1 MGSVLSAPVWGRE
14 RFSHEVAFYG
24 GPADLARTVLPYVRE
39 GVDHGEAVMV
49 ALLSDRSRLLQQALG
64 SDAARVQFVDM
75 AELGGNPARIIPA
88 WRRFVAETSGPVRGI
103 GEPIWSGRRDVELE
117 EAELHESLLNVAFD
131 GGRAWRLL
139 CPYDL
144 SSLPSS
150 VLEEARRNHP
160 VVHRDQGGRTS
171 YGGHGRARERFTA
184 PLPKRPD
191 RATTLRFDV
200 AELGEVR
207 AVLRRRCAMAGMS
220 PDAASDLVL
229 AAHELASNSV
239 LHADG
244 EGLLAVWI
252 EPEAL
257 VVEVQDTGTID
268 DPLVGRHMADDL
280 AEDGRGIWMANQLCD
295 LVQVRSRPG
304 RTQVRL
310 HAWL

>member
-1 MGSVLSAPVWGRE
+1 MGSVLTAPQWGRE
-14 RFSHEVAFYG
+14 RFSHEVAFYRG
-24 GPADLARTVLPYVRE
+24 LEDLARTVLPFVRE
-39 GVDHGEAVMV
+39 GLARGEAVMV
-49 ALLSDRSRLLQQALG
+49 ALLSDRSWLLQQALG
-64 SDAARVQFVDM
+64 PDAARVQFVDM
-75 AELGGNPARIIPA
+75 AALGGNPACIIPA
-88 WRRFVAETSGPVRGI
+88 WHRFVGQTSGPVRGI
-103 GEPIWSGRRDVELE
+103 GEPVWSGRRDVELD
-117 EAELHESLLNVAFD
+117 EAELHESLLNLAFD
-131 GGRAWRLL
+131 DGRAWRLL

-144 SSLPSS
+144 TSLPSS
-150 VLEEARRNHP
+150 VLDEARRNHP
-160 VVHRDQGGRTS
+160 VVHRDLGGRTP
-171 YGGHGRARERFTA
+171 YAGHRHALQRFTQ

-200 AELGEVR
+200 TELGEVR
-207 AVLRRRCAMAGMS
+207 SVLRRRCAMAGLS
-220 PDAASDLVL
+220 PDASSDLVL

-244 EGLLAVWI
+244 EGLLAVWV
-252 EPEAL
+252 EPGAL

-268 DPLVGRHMADDL
+268 DPLVGRHLADDL